1 MIVDDLLV
9 SLGATNF
16 DNRSFR
22 LNDEATLNV
31 MDAKLA
37 LEQRAVFEADMVLSL
52 PISYAQ
58 WKDRPITEKEGDFFS
73 SLIKSQL

>member
-37 LEQRAVFEADMVLSL
+37 LEQRAVFEADMALSL

-58 WKDRPITEKEGDFFS
+58 WKDRPITEKAGEFFS